1 MKLTL
6 ISLMALFFSF
16 IAYPSYSISIPQ
28 ANTKSHEPFLIEVYN
43 CFELSMVVG
52 SNPATGEA
60 IAVVRDRINVDHLT
74 TWQSIKIKSEE
85 LGRFYMHQVRKEE
98 DCV

>member
-6 ISLMALFFSF
+6 ITISLLFCLFVE
-16 IAYPSYSISIPQ
+16 PTYSISIPQ

-43 CFELSMVVG
+43 CHELSMVAG

-60 IAVVRDRINVDHLT
+60 IAVVRDRINTGQLA
-74 TWQSIKIKSEE
+74 TWQSIKFSAEQV
-85 LGRFYMHQVRKEE
+85 GRFYIHQVRREE
-98 DCV
+98 ECVQ